1 MRPFLVAVTVAL
13 LAVAGCASAPSVDQS
28 APPPPPSPEISVN
41 DPAAL
46 AEGLVVIRCGR
57 PAPAETEDVARVV
70 GVVIGDLVAFMERQ
84 GCPPGNNPFTF
95 CDVPQCRGDISGRQ

>member
-1 MRPFLVAVTVAL
+1 MRPFLVAVIVAL

-28 APPPPPSPEISVN
+28 APQPSLEGSSLN

-46 AEGLVVIRCGR
+46 VEGLAVIRCGR

-70 GVVIGDLVAFMERQ
+70 GVVIRDLTAFLERQ
-84 GCPPGNNPFTF
+84 GCP
-95 CDVPQCRGDISGRQ
+95 R